1 MLNWSVRILGNILC
15 VFIAYME
22 SVKQKCRAIYLLP
35 IAGIISTAEKEN
47 ERQKQ
52 CSFYDLI
59 TWSTFGKHENS
70 SLLKNSVNITWKSIL
85 KLGNLRMNFQPYIK
99 LKSSDCNG
107 RRKKHL
113 YEKNNF
119 CHPVKLARFSIK
131 ILVNSKTV
139 V

>member
-15 VFIAYME
+15 VFIASME

-85 KLGNLRMNFQPYIK
+85 KLGNLRIFSLILNPKVAIATAAERSICMRKTTFATQ
-99 LKSSDCNG
+99 SSLHG
-107 RRKKHL
+107 
-113 YEKNNF
+113 F
-119 CHPVKLARFSIK
+119 P
-131 ILVNSKTV
+131 
-139 V
+139 

>member
-85 KLGNLRMNFQPYIK
+85 KLGNLRI
-99 LKSSDCNG
+99 
-107 RRKKHL
+107 
-113 YEKNNF
+113 
-119 CHPVKLARFSIK
+119 FSL
-131 ILVNSKTV
+131 ILNSKVAIATAAERSICRWKTTFATQSSLHGFP
-139 V
+139 